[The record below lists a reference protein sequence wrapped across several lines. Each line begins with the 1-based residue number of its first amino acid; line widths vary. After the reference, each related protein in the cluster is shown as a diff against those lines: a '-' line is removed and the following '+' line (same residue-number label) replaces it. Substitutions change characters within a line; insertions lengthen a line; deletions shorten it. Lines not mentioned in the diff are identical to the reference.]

1 MIMENNDPRVDAYIN
16 KAADFAR
23 PILQHIRKLIHQ
35 AEPEIKETIKWGHVH
50 FDLKS
55 PVCYM
60 AAFKKHCRFGFWH
73 SALLPDPEGLLRG
86 HGDDSGPLTQ
96 LSTLSDLPA
105 DEILLW
111 YMRNAVDNNKR
122 GIKPSKAPK
131 AAVVK
136 TALSIPDD
144 FEDLLDANAAVKE
157 TFDAFS
163 YSKRKEYLDW
173 FADAKTEATRLKRM
187 NTALGWIAEGKSR
200 NWKYQ

>member
-1 MIMENNDPRVDAYIN
+1 MGHTDTRVDAYIE
-16 KAADFAR
+16 KAADFAK
-23 PILQHIRKLIHQ
+23 PILQHIRKLIYE
-35 AEPEIKETIKWGHVH
+35 AEPEIKETMKWGHVH

-73 SALLPDPEGLLRG
+73 SSLLPDPEGLLRS
-86 HGDDSGPLTQ
+86 HGDDSGPLTK
-96 LSTLSDLPA
+96 LCNLGDLPA

-111 YMRNAVDNNKR
+111 YMRHAVDNNKA

-136 TALSIPDD
+136 PALSVPDD
-144 FEDLLDANAAVKE
+144 FENLLDTNAATKE
-157 TFDAFS
+157 IFDSFS

-187 NTALGWIAEGKSR
+187 NQAVEWISEGKSR